1 MTADNNDLRRKMLA
15 AAFRMPSVQTM
26 VSRKSSITNA
36 FVNSVIPVIQPS
48 LDDIEEALSVLGM
61 VPSDVRCAY
70 CGGEKTTWDHMRP
83 LVVNHRPTG
92 FISEIANLVP
102 CCGTCNSSKGNQ
114 PWRDWMLGNA
124 KHSPTRRRVADVAD
138 RVSRLEEYERWR
150 SPIKVDFEAILERDA
165 WERYWSLWE
174 NVNCEMRKCQEVAE
188 SIRIQIVEALRRK

>member
-1 MTADNNDLRRKMLA
+1 MTSDNGDIRRKLLA
-15 AAFRMPSVQTM
+15 AAFQMPAVQTM

-48 LDDIEEALSVLGM
+48 PDDIEEALSVLGM
-61 VPSDVRCAY
+61 TPANVRCAY

-83 LVVNHRPTG
+83 LVLNHRPTG

-102 CCGTCNSSKGNQ
+102 SCGTCNSSKGNQ

-150 SPIKVDFEAILERDA
+150 SPIKVDFETILERDA
-165 WERYWSLWE
+165 WERYWLLWKE
-174 NVNCEMRKCQEVAE
+174 VNAELRRCQEVAD
-188 SIRIQIVEALRRK
+188 SIRNQVIEALGRK